1 MQYVPDKSAFVWKIK
16 QLGGG
21 REFLMRAHFGL
32 PSVRGG
38 AAPLPLSPPS
48 PSTPF
53 PQSSPSFHSPQ
64 SHLSLPPLSFFS
76 F

>member
-1 MQYVPDKSAFVWKIK
+1 MGTVQYLPAKSCFVWKMK

-38 AAPLPLSPPS
+38 KPYSVVLLDHTFSRKLFLCRAKRHEQTGTYHLP
-48 PSTPF
+48 F
-53 PQSSPSFHSPQ
+53 
-64 SHLSLPPLSFFS
+64 
-76 F
+76 